1 MNSYLTKCPQPCFT
15 LNYSKRL
22 MSHNSTNF
30 VSLPSKSTV
39 SRLSRY
45 PEAKPPLQREVHAP
59 CTSRK
64 FPLSTTSTTE
74 SSITFHN
81 VVYIGDDNNNSL
93 YIKHQ
98 KARDDALASIR
109 LIKGKEV
116 VEVDRV
122 NHNAVVVED
131 DEYEG
136 PSVLTLQKSQENDV
150 ATVSQIHDD
159 LDDKVIDA
167 CNQQHFTPPVVSDL
181 NNSNLKMLDS
191 LSLSPER
198 DFSSVQAYKKLIE
211 AVDNPTRRDAFERLS
226 YEIRINEERM
236 KALDLLRP
244 KKELVEEVPRE
255 LFVPLTKEEKA
266 EVAHA
271 FCVKRKE
278 ALVTHEKSNIEIS
291 VDKFRCLMPGAWLND
306 EVINLYL
313 ELLKEREKRESHK
326 FLKCHFFNTFFY
338 KKLIS
343 GTNGYDFKSVRRW
356 TSQKKLGY
364 GLHECDKIFVPIH
377 KQVHWCLAV
386 INKKD
391 KKFQYL
397 DSLKAVD
404 TQVLKVLAKYFVDEV
419 KDKTGKDIDV
429 SFWEKEFV
437 EDLPEQKNGYDCGV
451 FMIKYTDLYSRNL
464 GLCFSQKDMPYF
476 RLRTAKEIL
485 RLKAD

>member
-1 MNSYLTKCPQPCFT
+1 
-15 LNYSKRL
+15 

-30 VSLPSKSTV
+30 LSLPSKTTA

-45 PEAKPPLQREVHAP
+45 PEPKPPLQRELHAP

-74 SSITFHN
+74 CSTTFHK
-81 VVYIGDDNNNSL
+81 VVDIGDDKNNTL
-93 YIKHQ
+93 YINHQ

-109 LIKGKEV
+109 LGKEV
-116 VEVDRV
+116 VEVDRD
-122 NHNAVVVED
+122 NHNVAVVED
-131 DEYEG
+131 VEYEG
-136 PSVLTLQKSQENDV
+136 ASVVTHQKSQDSDV
-150 ATVSQIHDD
+150 AVVSRIRGD
-159 LDDKVIDA
+159 LDDKVIDGG
-167 CNQQHFTPPVVSDL
+167 NGQHFTPPVVSEL
-181 NNSNLKMLDS
+181 NNSNLIMLDS
-191 LSLSPER
+191 LSLSPKR
-198 DFSSVQAYKKLIE
+198 DISSVQAYKKLIE
-211 AVDNPTRRDAFERLS
+211 AVDNPTRRDTFERLN
-226 YEIRINEERM
+226 YEIQINEKRLE
-236 KALDLLRP
+236 ALDLLRP

-266 EVAHA
+266 EVALA
-271 FCVKRKE
+271 FSVKRKGV
-278 ALVTHEKSNIEIS
+278 LVTHEKSNIEIS

-306 EVINLYL
+306 E
-313 ELLKEREKRESHK
+313 
-326 FLKCHFFNTFFY
+326 
-338 KKLIS
+338 LIS
-343 GTNGYDFKSVRRW
+343 GKSGYDFKSVRRW

-386 INKKD
+386 INMKD

-397 DSLKAVD
+397 DSLKGVD

-429 SFWEKEFV
+429 SSWEKEFV

-485 RLKAD
+485 RLKAE

>member
-1 MNSYLTKCPQPCFT
+1 
-15 LNYSKRL
+15 
-22 MSHNSTNF
+22 MSHNST
-30 VSLPSKSTV
+30 KTTV

-45 PEAKPPLQREVHAP
+45 PEPKSPLQREVHAP

-64 FPLSTTSTTE
+64 FPLSTNSTTQY
-74 SSITFHN
+74 SNSFHK
-81 VVYIGDDNNNSL
+81 VVDIGDDKNNSL
-93 YIKHQ
+93 YINHQ
-98 KARDDALASIR
+98 KARDDALASIS
-109 LIKGKEV
+109 LLKGKEV
-116 VEVDRV
+116 VEVDRGSHKV
-122 NHNAVVVED
+122 VVVED
-131 DEYEG
+131 GEHEG
-136 PSVLTLQKSQENDV
+136 PSVVTCQKSRESDV
-150 ATVSQIHDD
+150 VAVSQIHDD
-159 LDDKVIDA
+159 SDDKVIDGD
-167 CNQQHFTPPVVSDL
+167 NQQHLTPPVVSEL

-191 LSLSPER
+191 LCLSPECGY
-198 DFSSVQAYKKLIE
+198 SSVQAYKKLIE
-211 AVDNPTRRDAFERLS
+211 AVDNPTRRDTFERLS
-226 YEIRINEERM
+226 YEIQINEKRLEV
-236 KALDLLRP
+236 LDLLRP
-244 KKELVEEVPRE
+244 KELVEEVPQE

-266 EVAHA
+266 EVARA
-271 FCVKRKE
+271 FSVKRKE
-278 ALVTHEKSNIEIS
+278 VLVTHEKSNIEIS

-313 ELLKEREKRESHK
+313 ELLKERERRESQK

-364 GLHECDKIFVPIH
+364 GLHECDKIFIPIH

-386 INKKD
+386 INNKD

-397 DSLKAVD
+397 DSLKGVD
-404 TQVLKVLAKYFVDEV
+404 TQVMKVLAKYFVDEV

-429 SFWEKEFV
+429 SSWEKEFV

-485 RLKAD
+485 RLKAV